1 MSATQQLKTLTPA
14 QYAFVKWLYAKHPNV
29 ARAAEQ
35 HHASLNGFMDSLTTT
50 FNTIVEKAPDLMK
63 QYVTGKTQLE
73 ELKINLQRAKAGQ
86 YPLDT
91 ASGSYYNPQQFGM
104 PAPAGVPLLA
114 WIAGGALLAFL
125 ILRK

>member
-1 MSATQQLKTLTPA
+1 MSAQALKTLTPA
-14 QYAFVKWLYAKHPNV
+14 QYAFVKWLYARHPNI

-63 QYVTGKTQLE
+63 QYVSGKTQIE

-86 YPLDT
+86 YPLD
-91 ASGSYYNPQQFGM
+91 ASGGGYSQTTALPS
-104 PAPAGVPLLA
+104 PAGVPLIA
-114 WIAGGALLAFL
+114 WIAGGALIAYLV
-125 ILRK
+125 LRR

>member
-1 MSATQQLKTLTPA
+1 MSATHALKTLTPA

-73 ELKINLQRAKAGQ
+73 ELKINLARAKAGQ
-86 YPLDT
+86 YPLDQ
-91 ASGSYYNPQQFGM
+91 SGGAYSYAPAM
-104 PAPAGVPLLA
+104 PSPAGVPLLA
-114 WIAGGALLAFL
+114 WIAGGALIAYLV
-125 ILRK
+125 LRR